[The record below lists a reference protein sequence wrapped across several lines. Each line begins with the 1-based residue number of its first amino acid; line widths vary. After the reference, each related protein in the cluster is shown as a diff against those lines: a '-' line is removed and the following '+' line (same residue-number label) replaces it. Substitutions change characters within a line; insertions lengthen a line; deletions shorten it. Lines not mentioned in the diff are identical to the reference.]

1 MTVKIIFMVILFNLN
16 LNTADDFVDMIS
28 QPKRLFEKGV
38 TVDYESCYHGFRSE
52 FTAKNIA
59 LWLW

>member
-1 MTVKIIFMVILFNLN
+1 MFSKLYRMTVKIIFMVILFNLN

-38 TVDYESCYHGFRSE
+38 TVDYESCYHGFR
-52 FTAKNIA
+52 
-59 LWLW
+59 